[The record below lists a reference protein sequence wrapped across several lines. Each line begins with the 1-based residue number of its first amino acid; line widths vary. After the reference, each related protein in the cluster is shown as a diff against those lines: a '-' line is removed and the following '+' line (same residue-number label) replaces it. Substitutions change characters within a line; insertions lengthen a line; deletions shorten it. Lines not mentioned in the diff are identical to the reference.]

1 MRNGGDLHP
10 RRRHKHHDGDDTVN
24 TPKIG
29 AIHDARHPVPR
40 EARELRDEG
49 VANAEAAEDDFWRAT
64 ADQAIRHLA
73 SLGYD
78 FSANDC
84 RALGVPDPIRPRAWA
99 GRFTAAAHAGLIEQ
113 VGATR
118 SSKASSRGAWIS
130 VWRGTALARD
140 EAA

>member
-1 MRNGGDLHP
+1 MRNAGALTP
-10 RRRHKHHDGDDTVN
+10 APQRHHDGDNTVN
-24 TPKIG
+24 TPKVD
-29 AIHDARHPVPR
+29 AIHDTRHPVPR

-49 VANAEAAEDDFWRAT
+49 VATAEAAEDDWWRAT

-84 RALGVPDPIRPRAWA
+84 RTLGVPEPNRPRAWA
-99 GRFTAAAHAGLIEQ
+99 ARFTAAAHAGLIEP

-118 SSKASSRGAWIS
+118 SSKTTSRGAWIT
-130 VWRGTALARD
+130 VWRGTWQARA